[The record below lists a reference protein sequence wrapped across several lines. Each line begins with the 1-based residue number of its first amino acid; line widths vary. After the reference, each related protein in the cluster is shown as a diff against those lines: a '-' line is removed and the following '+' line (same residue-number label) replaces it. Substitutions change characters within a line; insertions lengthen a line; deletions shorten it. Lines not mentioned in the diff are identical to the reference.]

1 MILLPLREIQLGVQ
15 FYSIRCEF
23 GALQDKEWVF
33 TVNMGVNV
41 DGLCRCKRIVE
52 I

>member
-1 MILLPLREIQLGVQ
+1 MIPLPLREVQVGVQ

-23 GALQDKEWVF
+23 GALQNKEWVF
-33 TVNMGVNV
+33 TVNKVVNI
-41 DGLCRCKRIVE
+41 DGLRRCKEIVD